1 MTEAAD
7 LVLTNAEVHTLA
19 RPDETA
25 EAVAIRD
32 GTIVRIG
39 SAYESSF
46 LVGVETTV
54 RDCEGRVV
62 VPGFID
68 AHTHMEI
75 VGWHRLE
82 TDLSTA
88 DSLDECLDRLESA
101 GTGDDGWILGFGYD
115 ESDWEAGRFLLR
127 GDLDQVSEDRPVVA
141 FREDL
146 HLASLNSAALER
158 LADELPEEDVR
169 ETNGE
174 PNGVVVESA
183 LGAIFRAIRPDRT
196 RMRDLLTAARDQAHV
211 RGVTGVHDMVRR
223 SQAPRVYRD
232 LAAEDELSLRVR
244 LNYWRDHVD
253 AVVETG
259 LGTNTG
265 SGFVQMGAVKSYSDG
280 SIGGQTAKL
289 SRPYADAATD
299 GQWVVPPAELRD
311 LVHRVEDNDLQV
323 AIHAIGDEAI
333 DVALETLE
341 GTNPAARH
349 RIEHA
354 EVLTD
359 DLIERLGDAN
369 VVVSA
374 QPNFLKWARDG
385 GLYDQ
390 RLGVERRKETNRFR
404 ALADAGARLAF
415 GSDCM
420 PLDPLFGIDQVVTAP
435 EPAQRLTVTEALR
448 AYTVGGAYAGFDE
461 DQFGTIERG
470 KAADLVIL
478 DESPWETDPIAE
490 IDVAATIVDGEIV
503 YERA

>member
-7 LVLTNAEVHTLA
+7 LVLTNAEVHTLTN
-19 RPDETA
+19 PDRTA

-39 SAYESSF
+39 SAYEIGF
-46 LVGVETTV
+46 LVGVDTTV
-54 RDCEGRVV
+54 RDCEDGVV
-62 VPGFID
+62 LPGFID

-82 TDLSTA
+82 TDLSEATSVGA
-88 DSLDECLDRLESA
+88 CLDRLESS

-158 LADELPEEDVR
+158 LADELPDEDVR

-174 PNGVVVESA
+174 PNGVIVESA
-183 LGAIFRAIRPDRT
+183 LGAVFRAIRPDRD
-196 RMRDLLTAARDQAHV
+196 RMRDLLTAARDQAHE

-232 LAAEDELSLRVR
+232 LAAENQLSLRVR

-253 AVVETG
+253 AVIETG
-259 LGTNTG
+259 LGPNTG
-265 SGFVQMGAVKSYSDG
+265 GEFVQMGAIKSYSDG

-289 SRPYADAATD
+289 SQAYADAETD
-299 GQWVVPPAELRD
+299 GQWVVPPAELGD
-311 LVHRVEDNDLQV
+311 LVEQVEANDLQV
-323 AIHAIGDEAI
+323 AVHAIGDDAI
-333 DVALETLE
+333 AEVLDALE
-341 GTNPAARH
+341 GTDPGARH
-349 RIEHA
+349 RMEHA
-354 EVLTD
+354 EVLTG
-359 DLIERLGDAN
+359 DLIDRLGDAN

-390 RLGVERRKETNRFR
+390 RLGVDRRKRTNCFR

-448 AYTVGGAYAGFDE
+448 AYTAGSAYAGFDE
-461 DQFGTIERG
+461 DRFGTIERG
-470 KAADLVIL
+470 TAADLVVL
-478 DESPWETDPIAE
+478 DESPWDTDDIAG
-490 IDVAATIVDGEIV
+490 IDVSATIVDGEIV
-503 YERA
+503 HERA